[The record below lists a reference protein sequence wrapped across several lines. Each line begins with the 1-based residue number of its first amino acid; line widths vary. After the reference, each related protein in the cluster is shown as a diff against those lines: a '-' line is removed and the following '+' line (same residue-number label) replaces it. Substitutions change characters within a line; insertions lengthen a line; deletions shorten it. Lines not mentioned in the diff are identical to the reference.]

1 MNLFSNPVLSARY
14 LLMNIQISSL
24 VGNLDTGDNFK
35 LALVIGI
42 ICIALIVIVLLSVLL
57 KKPSHENNI

>member
-42 ICIALIVIVLLSVLL
+42 ICIALIVIVLLSVLS
-57 KKPSHENNI
+57 KKNKS